1 MTGILITFLQALVS
15 GLLIGGIYSLIAV
28 GLTLIFGVSK
38 IINFAHGE
46 YLMLAMYLTYWLFI
60 FGKIDPYLSILITIP
75 ALFTVGMLTQKVF
88 IEPLLKKNLLFQT
101 ILVTLGLSILMQNVA
116 LFFWSADYRSVR
128 TGYSAVTMEVAD
140 AFISIPRLMAF
151 ISAFVTASVFMIFL
165 LRTYTGR
172 AIRAVAQDPE
182 TASLMGINVSRMGLI
197 SFGLGSALV
206 AVAGAVMMPV
216 YYVFPTV
223 GAVFGLLAFV
233 IVVLGGLGSFIG
245 AFLAGLI
252 IGLVE
257 SMTGVFF
264 RPEFKEASAFLL
276 FMFILFFRPTGL
288 FGKYAWK

>member
-1 MTGILITFLQALVS
+1 MPDISTILLQTIVN
-15 GLLIGGIYSLIAV
+15 GLMIGGIYSLIAV

-46 YLMLAMYLTYWLFI
+46 YLMIGMYLTYWLFI
-60 FGKIDPYLSILITIP
+60 FGKIDPYLSILISVP
-75 ALFTVGMLTQKVF
+75 ALFVVGMLTQKIFVDHLAKKG
-88 IEPLLKKNLLFQT
+88 LLGQT
-101 ILVTLGLSILMQNVA
+101 ILVTLGLSIVMQNVA

-128 TGYSAVTMEVAD
+128 TEYSAATMEIANVL
-140 AFISIPRLMAF
+140 ISIPRLMAF
-151 ISAFVTASVFMIFL
+151 LSAFVAASVFMIFL

-182 TASLMGINVSRMGLI
+182 TASLMGINVSRAGLI

-206 AVAGAVMMPV
+206 AVAGAIMMPV

-223 GAVFGLLAFV
+223 GGVFGLLAFV
-233 IVVLGGLGSFIG
+233 IVVLGGLGSFVG
-245 AFLAGLI
+245 AFLGGII

-257 SMTGVFF
+257 SLTGVLF
-264 RPEFKEASAFLL
+264 RPEFKEAGAFLL